1 MPFALGIGRVGK
13 QQPDAVSARET
24 PQGGQIRADAV
35 RRKFIDLEVARMHD
49 FSHWRIHRKGV
60 SLRDGMAHRNEMETQ
75 AAERQLVFGGH
86 GNEFGPVEKAAF
98 TELVLHERQRHGGAV
113 DFQALDKRNQPRN
126 RSDVVFVPVRKHHA
140 EQPPAL
146 SQDGLQRRNDHIHA
160 KLLVIRKHDP
170 AVDKNTPFGRVPHL
184 AVHAY
189 FTQSPQGS
197 NRQKSIRHYALCS

>member
-1 MPFALGIGRVGK
+1 
-13 QQPDAVSARET
+13 
-24 PQGGQIRADAV
+24 
-35 RRKFIDLEVARMHD
+35 MHD
-49 FSHWRIHRKGV
+49 LSHWRIHRKGV

-86 GNEFGPVEKAAF
+86 GNEFGPVEEAAF

-189 FTQSPQGS
+189 FTQSP
-197 NRQKSIRHYALCS
+197 

>member
-1 MPFALGIGRVGK
+1 M
-13 QQPDAVSARET
+13 
-24 PQGGQIRADAV
+24 
-35 RRKFIDLEVARMHD
+35 
-49 FSHWRIHRKGV
+49 
-60 SLRDGMAHRNEMETQ
+60 
-75 AAERQLVFGGH
+75 
-86 GNEFGPVEKAAF
+86 
-98 TELVLHERQRHGGAV
+98 ELVLHERQRHGGAV

-146 SQDGLQRRNDHIHA
+146 SQDRLQRRNDHIHA

-189 FTQSPQGS
+189 FTQSP
-197 NRQKSIRHYALCS
+197 

>member
-13 QQPDAVSARET
+13 QQPDAVNARET

-86 GNEFGPVEKAAF
+86 GNEFGPVEEAAF

-126 RSDVVFVPVRKHHA
+126 CSDVVFVPVRKHHA

-189 FTQSPQGS
+189 FTQSP
-197 NRQKSIRHYALCS
+197 

>member
-86 GNEFGPVEKAAF
+86 GNEFGPVEEAAF